1 MCRVV
6 GVARTR
12 KSPPAG
18 LAARVKGI
26 RMTARR
32 LITWVVSLLVAVG
45 VMGPGVASAAA
56 PTFERITIDDS
67 FVDEQVSEACGVLVT
82 VTVQGQITFRTFP
95 DEGTGLVTLNT
106 LNIGVIGT
114 ADGRTFRF
122 RDVGGDLVRI
132 EPDGT
137 LVLLVTGQVPFQF
150 AGALIVDLET
160 DEVILEP
167 RDRSEEQIARACKF
181 LAG

>member
-1 MCRVV
+1 VEAESRWPV
-6 GVARTR
+6 
-12 KSPPAG
+12 

-56 PTFERITIDDS
+56 PTFERITIDET
-67 FVDEQVSEACGVLVT
+67 FVDEELSEACGVLVT
-82 VTVQGQITFRTFP
+82 VTVRGQITFRTFP
-95 DEGTGLVTLNT
+95 DEGTGLVALNT
-106 LNIGVIGT
+106 LNIGGIAT

-137 LVLLVTGQVPFQF
+137 ALLYVIGQVPFEF
-150 AGALIVDLET
+150 AGVLIIDLET

-167 RDRSEEQIARACKF
+167 RDRSAQQIERACAV
-181 LAG
+181 LTGG